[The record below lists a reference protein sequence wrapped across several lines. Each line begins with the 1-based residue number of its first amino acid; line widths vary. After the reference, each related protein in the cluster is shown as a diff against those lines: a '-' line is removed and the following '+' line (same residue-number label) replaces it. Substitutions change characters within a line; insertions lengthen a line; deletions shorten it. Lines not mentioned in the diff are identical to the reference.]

1 MCSGHPPPGER
12 PRGPDTGR
20 APAVGGRLQRAATGP
35 HPVSGYRLSEWLMV
49 PRNGCVGRLLPG
61 ARWPGPRTS
70 RTLLPFIA
78 EPFSCVIWT
87 RGPCVRAVSRR
98 SQQACLAVEAPFS
111 RTRRRQGRNLGRG
124 VRQGPG
130 RAEGP
135 AATGLQPGRREQA
148 VQEAVS
154 AWTWPL
160 PGAWPRFSVFPK
172 EGSSCLLI
180 NQETA
185 VPGRREGAPGR
196 GGPGD
201 LGPLQ
206 EATSLP

>member
-1 MCSGHPPPGER
+1 MGASGGFSLGR
-12 PRGPDTGR
+12 DGPAR
-20 APAVGGRLQRAATGP
+20 ARAALCSLLLLSRFPALSGLVDR
-35 HPVSGYRLSEWLMV
+35 VSE
-49 PRNGCVGRLLPG
+49 
-61 ARWPGPRTS
+61 
-70 RTLLPFIA
+70 
-78 EPFSCVIWT
+78 
-87 RGPCVRAVSRR
+87 AVSRR
-98 SQQACLAVEAPFS
+98 SQQACLAVEAPFP